1 MKVTMNP
8 DIITSSQNQHV
19 QLMRALAGQSKAR
32 RKERAFLAEG
42 ARLVEDGLQTG
53 LVPRLVAYKE
63 GLSPR
68 ADESLALAR
77 SIKAKMGKTFPILQ
91 IEARLFDE
99 LTDTEA
105 SQGIM
110 AVFDIPE
117 KELADELSF
126 ILLLDQLRDPG
137 NMGTILRSAEAAG
150 VQAVFLLPGT
160 TDPWAPKVVRSGMG
174 SHFRLPILNWG
185 IEALEALLVDMRVY
199 YADMNGE
206 TNYWQAD
213 FKAKTALLI
222 GGEADGASEQGRA
235 LANTTVSIPMVGD
248 TESLNAAVSAALL
261 MFEVAR
267 QRQV

>member
-1 MKVTMNP
+1 MTP

-19 QLMRALAGQSKAR
+19 QLMRALASQSKAR
-32 RKERAFLAEG
+32 RKEQAFLAEG
-42 ARLVEDGLQTG
+42 ARLVEDGLRSG
-53 LVPRLVAYKE
+53 LMPRLVAYKE
-63 GLSPR
+63 GLSLR
-68 ADESLALAR
+68 AEDSLTLAR
-77 SIKAKMGKTFPILQ
+77 SIKAKMSETFPILQ

-99 LTDTEA
+99 LTDTEF

-117 KELADELSF
+117 KELSDELSF

-185 IEALEALLVDMRVY
+185 IEALEALLSDVRVY

-206 TNYWQAD
+206 LNHWQAD
-213 FKAKTALLI
+213 FRARTALLI

-235 LANTTVSIPMVGD
+235 LANTTVSIPMAGS

-267 QRQV
+267 QRQIS

>member
-1 MKVTMNP
+1 
-8 DIITSSQNQHV
+8 
-19 QLMRALAGQSKAR
+19 
-32 RKERAFLAEG
+32 
-42 ARLVEDGLQTG
+42 
-53 LVPRLVAYKE
+53 
-63 GLSPR
+63 
-68 ADESLALAR
+68 
-77 SIKAKMGKTFPILQ
+77 
-91 IEARLFDE
+91 
-99 LTDTEA
+99 
-105 SQGIM
+105 
-110 AVFDIPE
+110 
-117 KELADELSF
+117 
-126 ILLLDQLRDPG
+126 
-137 NMGTILRSAEAAG
+137 MGTILRSAEAAG

-185 IEALEALLVDMRVY
+185 GIEALEALLGDMRVY

-213 FKAKTALLI
+213 FRVKTALLI

-235 LANTTVSIPMVGD
+235 LANTTVSIPMAGG

>member
-1 MKVTMNP
+1 MNP
-8 DIITSSQNQHV
+8 NMITSSQNQHV
-19 QLMRALAGQSKAR
+19 QLIRALASQSKAR
-32 RKERAFLAEG
+32 RKEQAFLAEG
-42 ARLVEDGLQTG
+42 ARLVEDGLQSG

-68 ADESLALAR
+68 AKESLALAR
-77 SIKAKMGKTFPILQ
+77 DIKAKTGEAFPILQ

-99 LTDTEA
+99 LTDTEV
-105 SQGIM
+105 SQGVM

-117 KELADELSF
+117 RELPDDLSF

-137 NMGTILRSAEAAG
+137 NMGTILRTAEAAG

-174 SHFRLPILNWG
+174 SHFRLPVLSWG
-185 IEALEALLVDMRVY
+185 IEAIEALLGDMRVY

-206 TNYWQAD
+206 LNYWQAD
-213 FKAKTALLI
+213 FRAKTALLI
-222 GGEADGASEQGRA
+222 GGEADGASDPGRA
-235 LANTTVSIPMVGD
+235 FANTTVSIPMAGG

-261 MFEVAR
+261 MYEVAR
-267 QRQV
+267 QRQP